1 MRLILNF
8 IIKEFLQ
15 FRRDRKMLTTI
26 IIAPVIQLIF
36 LGYAATFDVKVIHTV
51 IFDQDKSETSRD
63 LISHFEKT
71 GYFEIDYYVSDYTE
85 LTKLIDDGK
94 ALMGLVIPRDFE
106 KNIGARRTAN
116 LQTIFDGSDGNK
128 AAISAGYT
136 QGIISMFSQN
146 IMTDYLSSRG
156 IINPISASIQP
167 EVRVW
172 YNPDLTTRYYMLP
185 AIVGLLIMLVT
196 TSLTSLAI
204 VKEREIGTLEQLIV
218 TPIKPYQMI
227 IGKLVPFS
235 ILGFVSISIVLTV
248 MRYWF
253 QIEVKGSILLLY
265 FTASLL
271 MLSTLGLGLFVSTLV
286 KTQAQ
291 AMMVSAFTIMMP
303 MIYLSGFAFPI
314 ENMPQIIQ
322 YVTYLVPLRYFI
334 SSIRAIILKG
344 VGFNDLWGNLLALF
358 IFGVSILFL
367 SSLRFRKKLE

>member
-1 MRLILNF
+1 
-8 IIKEFLQ
+8 
-15 FRRDRKMLTTI
+15 
-26 IIAPVIQLIF
+26 
-36 LGYAATFDVKVIHTV
+36 
-51 IFDQDKSETSRD
+51 
-63 LISHFEKT
+63 
-71 GYFEIDYYVSDYTE
+71 
-85 LTKLIDDGK
+85 
-94 ALMGLVIPRDFE
+94 MGLVIPRDFE

-146 IMTDYLSSRG
+146 IMTDYMSSRG

-172 YNPDLTTRYYMLP
+172 YNPELTTRYYMLP

-253 QIEVKGSILLLY
+253 QIEVKGSVLLLY

-286 KTQAQ
+286 RTQAQ
-291 AMMVSAFTIMMP
+291 AMMVSGFAIMMP

-314 ENMPQIIQ
+314 ENMPRIIQ

-334 SSIRAIILKG
+334 ASIRAIILKG
-344 VGFNDLWGNLLALF
+344 VGFTDLWGNLLALF
-358 IFGVSILFL
+358 IFGVTILFL